1 MVLVD
6 FTVAERWRIFGELS
20 FAPVRQRAATV
31 APQRSATAVAE
42 TQTASIGTRAQVDPQ
57 ESAARQHAQAALM
70 QRML

>member
-20 FAPVRQRAATV
+20 FALVRRKEMPVASQRIAPATQV
-31 APQRSATAVAE
+31 ATKSTH
-42 TQTASIGTRAQVDPQ
+42 GHVDPQ
-57 ESAARQHAQAALM
+57 ESAARQHAQATLM